1 MAGLLGGTTAR
12 VHAAQTSPTK
22 TSITTNA
29 GVLAADENPSK
40 HDCKGK
46 GGCNGQRLTR
56 GVARESGILFHRLP
70 LMVSSELS

>member
-29 GVLAADENPSK
+29 GVLAADEILVSMTAK
-40 HDCKGK
+40 AK
-46 GGCNGQRLTR
+46 GGVTAKANAGCCEGVGDLISPAPSNG
-56 GVARESGILFHRLP
+56 
-70 LMVSSELS
+70 

>member
-1 MAGLLGGTTAR
+1 MKSNKGLIAGAAMAGLLGGTTAR

-46 GGCNGQRLTR
+46 GGCNGK
-56 GVARESGILFHRLP
+56 G
-70 LMVSSELS
+70 